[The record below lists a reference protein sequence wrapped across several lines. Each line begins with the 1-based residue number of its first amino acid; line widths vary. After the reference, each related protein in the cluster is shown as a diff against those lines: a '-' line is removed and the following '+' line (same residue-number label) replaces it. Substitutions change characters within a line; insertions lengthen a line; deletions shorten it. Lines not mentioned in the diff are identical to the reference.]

1 MNIQTLKDG
10 LAKLQARYNELYT
23 AERSMLLAEAY
34 FDMLKQFDDHVFLTA
49 IKFYDG
55 EKFPTAVQLLKKCRD
70 VRERRKVD
78 VRLDGTGCISKIC
91 QYELNFSHKIDISSM
106 PGAENVACFDIS
118 DRDAAE
124 SFKYFGCVLC
134 YFHDNLVKF
143 ISGVGNTSRTAVWF
157 DSMIRAY
164 KNNNTSQNTSPNAH
178 RLVSTGVSSV
188 GSRIG

>member
-10 LAKLQARYNELYT
+10 LARLQARYNEIYT

-118 DRDAAE
+118 DRDA
-124 SFKYFGCVLC
+124 SDSLQYFGCVVC
-134 YFHDNLVKF
+134 HFHENLIIF
-143 ISGVGNTSRTAVWF
+143 LNDGNSSRQASWF

-164 KNNNTSQNTSPNAH
+164 KNNNTHQNTSPDAH
-178 RLVSTGVSSV
+178 RLVSTVVSSV